1 MNGHKVLVVDDNAAN
16 RLLAEAILGHAGY
29 TVELAE
35 SGRAALA
42 AFEAGPPSL
51 VLLDVLMP
59 GMDGFETLGRLRAL
73 PGGAA
78 TPVVIVTALTD
89 LASVQRAIACGAD
102 DFISKPIN
110 RTELLIRVW
119 SLISMRSQRAAAAA
133 AAGAPASGR
142 LGVQPEVPGGG
153 PGQGRPG
160 SDGLAAAGAAEGAP
174 ASKRHEVMDLIIHD
188 LKHPLA
194 TIYFNA
200 GLLRRDVS
208 LSPRALEKVARILR
222 SSEVLEAMIMNV
234 LDVARSAEVGLRLSR
249 SEFDLGLL
257 LAEVAANMQPQAE
270 ASQQKIEHAAGQD
283 VARVDADRDLVRR
296 ILENLV
302 DNSTKYAPP
311 ATTIRLEARAGP
323 EGVELRVRDQGPGIP
338 PEKRSN
344 VFEKYVQLERDAA
357 AHGRRG
363 RGLGLVFVRLAAEAH
378 GGSVTIEDHPGGGG
392 CFCVLLPRAVQPA
405 DRQAG

>member
-42 AFEAGPPSL
+42 AFEASVPSL

-73 PGGAA
+73 PGGAT

-119 SLISMRSQRAAAAA
+119 SLISMRTQRAAAAA
-133 AAGAPASGR
+133 AAGTPASGR
-142 LGVQPEVPGGG
+142 LGVQPDVPGGG
-153 PGQGRPG
+153 PDQARPG
-160 SDGLAAAGAAEGAP
+160 SDGLAAGDGT
-174 ASKRHEVMDLIIHD
+174 SKRNEVMDLIIHD

-234 LDVARSAEVGLRLSR
+234 LDVARSAEVGLRLAR

-257 LAEVAANMQPQAE
+257 LAEVASNMSPQAE
-270 ASQQKIEHAAGQD
+270 ASQQKIEHIAGQD

-302 DNSTKYAPP
+302 DNSTKYSPP
-311 ATTIRLEARAGP
+311 STTIRLEARSGP

-338 PEKRSN
+338 PERRSN

-378 GGSVTIEDHPGGGG
+378 GGSVTIEDHPAGGG
-392 CFCVLLPRAVQPA
+392 CFCVLLPRAPRPA
-405 DRQAG
+405 DRRAG